1 MAYRA
6 DIEIGVKGASKLKE
20 LQDRITRLSRSV
32 EDFNVQTLIDRKAVQ
47 SLDTYTQ
54 AVSKAS
60 SNLREVTIRLDAAGK
75 ASGDYAE
82 AISQYVTALG
92 QSNAAQRLTNDLIA
106 DEIELRR
113 KQKLAASGIAERTQY
128 AGPIGPGQ
136 ASAVGTL
143 AGQKSPVAE
152 RISRTL
158 QSRQDE
164 FALQQA
170 LLRLE
175 EKSATELNKK
185 VQSQQ
190 ELVKGT
196 AEVLA
201 LLEQQAKRQQFLA
214 GKSGAAQGPLAP
226 AGSMGF
232 PVALP
237 LLKAEK
243 QNLAIAAKEQQILA
257 KKQQILDRTVKTR
270 QELNGL
276 AAQLQRLDT
285 NSAVAIADADRA
297 QQKLNA
303 SKLKELEISK
313 QGALLAGKFSP
324 IQGSTSLPGSPA
336 FLKAQ
341 QKARREQI
349 SNAALGAGFPL
360 LFGGGPGAVLGG
372 AAGGLVPGPGAFAA
386 QIALSAVG
394 QQIDTF
400 VASIA
405 KLGQALNPVT
415 ADLEAIT
422 TAAGL
427 SGTATQKYILDLDAA
442 DKSTEAL
449 AAATQ
454 QLALVVGNEGVNA
467 LRDFGDQTQELT
479 NQWNVLIT
487 QISAGLAQ
495 LLSGPVAALIRS
507 IETTSAINIART
519 SSDPR
524 LKQLSGELGKQG
536 PPLMIGGT
544 VFNAQDRLRIEE
556 QIVERVREIR
566 QEQEKTLNP
575 AEAVLSARQADL
587 NVLNAQLDLARTNGD
602 ITDNNVYQLER
613 KLIIQQTY
621 AKLQDA
627 INKKQE
633 TESILL
639 AEQVALAQ
647 LASRRSA
654 ALAQAGIASAR
665 ERERE
670 MERAARERRQVAQLQ
685 AQVNLSN
692 TLLNIDKQLVIATA
706 DELDD
711 KVKQLKI
718 DRVLAETNGKIAE
731 IKAQELPK
739 AQELLRIQLAENDG
753 ESRLLKLDLER
764 AVEQNKKLELFKD
777 VLAGLE
783 YEIQYEAAVTQEK
796 REQLELEEA
805 IRKARK
811 QGFTPEEVDQ
821 IAEQTKRRQA
831 QQRPLQKYMTDLE
844 KSLNDTEG
852 KVVQLAQTIENELSG
867 AMSSAITGIITGTT
881 TVEEAFSQMF
891 LNIGKAFIDMAT
903 QMLAQQLILS
913 ILKGFMGGGANMGG
927 SGYFDPMTGKGVAG
941 PNFGFAKGGYP
952 PVGQASLVGENG
964 PELFVPGRQGAIV
977 PNDIFAATRAALNKG
992 DTSGTGAFEE
1002 NAQALA
1008 VSTSYTR
1015 ERVMEKDR
1023 QTMLT
1028 GAGGSMLIQ
1037 TEVINNVEYATV
1049 DQVAQIAATSAKQA
1063 RAQVFA
1069 DMRNKPSTRASL
1081 GMR

>member
-1 MAYRA
+1 MGAYRA
-6 DIEIGVKGASKLKE
+6 DIEIGVKGVRRLEQARSAINLTARAVDSLNDAVGRRGGLVQSIQNYVNNLDRAAASLK
-20 LQDRITRLSRSV
+20 
-32 EDFNVQTLIDRKAVQ
+32 NVGAGTQAEAKAVREYVQ
-47 SLDTYTQ
+47 ALGEANQARARQNSLIAQQLANQRRVRPGDAGFGQQTPALPPGMVRSAQ
-54 AVSKAS
+54 IKQNWS
-60 SNLREVTIRLDAAGK
+60 RFFRDAADVAADLQQTTAAK
-75 ASGDYAE
+75 RVNIQNSWRTFFEDAATTAAQLKQNSAAQRVNIQNNWRTFFADAAE
-82 AISQYVTALG
+82 IAADLK
-92 QSNAAQRLTNDLIA
+92 SNSAAQRLAIQNSWSRFFQDAADLATDLTAQIRSVEA
-106 DEIELRR
+106 ARSSAAR
-113 KQKLAASGIAERTQY
+113 ANLARQAAGRNRVRDAGFGI
-128 AGPIGPGQ
+128 
-136 ASAVGTL
+136 
-143 AGQKSPVAE
+143 
-152 RISRTL
+152 
-158 QSRQDE
+158 
-164 FALQQA
+164 
-170 LLRLE
+170 
-175 EKSATELNKK
+175 
-185 VQSQQ
+185 
-190 ELVKGT
+190 
-196 AEVLA
+196 
-201 LLEQQAKRQQFLA
+201 
-214 GKSGAAQGPLAP
+214 QGP
-226 AGSMGF
+226 
-232 PVALP
+232 ALP
-237 LLKAEK
+237 PSAGGGGGNGGRTGG
-243 QNLAIAAKEQQILA
+243 QSSLAN
-257 KKQQILDRTVKTR
+257 V
-270 QELNGL
+270 
-276 AAQLQRLDT
+276 
-285 NSAVAIADADRA
+285 
-297 QQKLNA
+297 
-303 SKLKELEISK
+303 
-313 QGALLAGKFSP
+313 
-324 IQGSTSLPGSPA
+324 
-336 FLKAQ
+336 
-341 QKARREQI
+341 
-349 SNAALGAGFPL
+349 ALGAGFPL

-372 AAGGLVPGPGAFAA
+372 AAGGLVPGQGAFAA
-386 QIALSAVG
+386 QIALSALG
-394 QQIDTF
+394 QQLDTF

-566 QEQEKTLNP
+566 QEQEKTLNS

-654 ALAQAGIASAR
+654 ALAQTGIASAR

-670 MERAARERRQVAQLQ
+670 MERAAQERRQVAQLQ

-711 KVKQLKI
+711 KVKQLEI
-718 DRVLAETNGKIAE
+718 DRALAETNGKIAE

-739 AQELLRIQLAENDG
+739 AQEMLRIQLAENDG

-811 QGFTPEEVDQ
+811 QGFTPDQVDQ
-821 IAEQTKRRQA
+821 VAEQTKRRQA

-852 KVVQLAQTIENELSG
+852 KAVQLAQTIESELST

-891 LNIGKAFIDMAT
+891 LNIGKAFMDMAT

-913 ILKGFMGGGANMGG
+913 ILKGVIGGGANMGG
-927 SGYFDPMTGKGVAG
+927 DGYFDPMTGKGVAG

-992 DTSGTGAFEE
+992 GTSGAGAFEE

-1008 VSTSYTR
+1008 VSSSYTR
-1015 ERVMEKDR
+1015 ERVTEKER

-1049 DQVAQIAATSAKQA
+1049 DQVAQAAAASAKQA